1 MNHLRLVRGGQGP
14 NFGPPPKVAGRDCWR
29 IRFAFILAESIGSPL
44 VAPFDEP
51 GRVAPDEPPGDDA
64 A

>member
-1 MNHLRLVRGGQGP
+1 MNHLHLVPSWPGP
-14 NFGPPPKVAGRDCWR
+14 NSGPPPKVAGRDCWR

-51 GRVAPDEPPGDDA
+51 HCIALEEPPGGGA